1 MNSLSACPEG
11 CSCAPGGC
19 GSVGSQEGKMGGG
32 DEMLCWQAGTCE
44 VAGSEQAQWQTALV
58 PGLPFVSWETQLG
71 EKRDF

>member
-1 MNSLSACPEG
+1 M
-11 CSCAPGGC
+11 
-19 GSVGSQEGKMGGG
+19 GSQEGKMGGG